1 MKLLL
6 NILMAIITF
15 TKLLMNTVQI
25 KIRKVFDDMIADMIS
40 NKKLSKYTRN
50 YLLEVENERFLF
62 FSLYNLFFLWL
73 KILD

>member
-1 MKLLL
+1 
-6 NILMAIITF
+6 
-15 TKLLMNTVQI
+15 MNTVQI
-25 KIRKVFDDMIADMIS
+25 KIRKVFDDMIADMLS

>member
-1 MKLLL
+1 
-6 NILMAIITF
+6 MAIITF

-25 KIRKVFDDMIADMIS
+25 KIRKVFDDMIADMLS

>member
-1 MKLLL
+1 
-6 NILMAIITF
+6 
-15 TKLLMNTVQI
+15 MNTVQI